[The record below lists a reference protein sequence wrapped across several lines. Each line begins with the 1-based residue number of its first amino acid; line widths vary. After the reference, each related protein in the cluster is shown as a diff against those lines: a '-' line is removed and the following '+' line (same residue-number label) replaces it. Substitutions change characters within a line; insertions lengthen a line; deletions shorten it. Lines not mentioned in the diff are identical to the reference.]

1 MKNPNF
7 SNPSHPLFPW
17 TYRDV
22 ANACAVSLR
31 TVNDWTSSN
40 KIPYLKTGAVVRFN
54 PDAVE
59 KALNKY
65 VVREVGWR

>member
-1 MKNPNF
+1 MKNTI
-7 SNPSHPLFPW
+7 SNPLHALFPW

-31 TVNDWTSSN
+31 TVNDWKSSK

-59 KALNKY
+59 RALNKF
-65 VVREVGWR
+65 VVREGGWR